1 MRRRLAGA
9 ISVVALF
16 LFVISILYSI
26 STYRTY
32 GAAGTVDVSVGIPPL
47 AYLVERIGG
56 ERVSVSTL
64 VVSGQDP
71 HTFEPTPR
79 QVMSLTS
86 ADVYFSVGLPFE
98 ERLLHKIAGSGS
110 RLVVVDTAQ
119 GIECEPRDA
128 SSEGDISA
136 DEHGSPDADHVDD
149 EADDI
154 HDAHGAHDDP
164 HIWLSPAHLMVQART
179 IADALTTLDPVHAA
193 EYERNLLNLLD
204 DIAEVD
210 RSIRAELQQ
219 WRGREF
225 LIYHSALSHFAETYG
240 LVEISIETDGK
251 SPGARALENIIER
264 ARAGRIRTVFVQP
277 QFDSSVAQL
286 IAEALG
292 ADVVSL
298 DPLEK
303 DILSNLR
310 SIAASLADSLR
321 D

>member
-1 MRRRLAGA
+1 MRGRLVYSIRA
-9 ISVVALF
+9 VALF
-16 LFVISILYSI
+16 TIWVLCFSWSH
-26 STYRTY
+26 
-32 GAAGTVDVSVGIPPL
+32 GACLASGTVNVSVGIPPL

-56 ERVSVSTL
+56 ERVSASTL

-79 QVMSLTS
+79 QVMALTG

-98 ERLLHKIAGSGS
+98 DRLLSKIAGAGS

-119 GIECEPRDA
+119 AIKCEPQEAFPGEPA
-128 SSEGDISA
+128 SF
-136 DEHGSPDADHVDD
+136 DEHGPTHGHALPEADHLDH
-149 EADDI
+149 AD
-154 HDAHGAHDDP
+154 HDAHDDP
-164 HIWLSPAHLMVQART
+164 HVWLSPAHLMVQART
-179 IADALTTLDPVHAA
+179 IADALMTLDPMHAA

-210 RSIRAELQQ
+210 GSIRAELRPL
-219 WRGREF
+219 RGREF

-251 SPGARALENIIER
+251 SPGAKALESIIER
-264 ARAGRIRTVFVQP
+264 ARASRIGVVFVQP
-277 QFDSSVAQL
+277 QFDSSVARL

-292 ADVVSL
+292 ADVVSI
-298 DPLEK
+298 DPLGK
-303 DILSNLR
+303 DILFNLS
-310 SIAASLADSLR
+310 SIAASLAYAMR

>member
-26 STYRTY
+26 STYRTH
-32 GAAGTVDVSVGIPPL
+32 GAAGTVGVSVGIPPL

-71 HTFEPTPR
+71 HTFEPTPK

-86 ADVYFSVGLPFE
+86 ADVYFGVALPFE

-119 GIECEPRDA
+119 GIECEPHNA
-128 SSEGDISA
+128 SSEESTSA
-136 DEHGSPDADHVDD
+136 DEHGSSGVNDVDHGDD
-149 EADDI
+149 GI

-164 HIWLSPAHLMVQART
+164 HVWLSPAHLMVQART
-179 IADALTTLDPVHAA
+179 IADALMTLDPMHAA
-193 EYERNLLNLLD
+193 EYERNLLSLLD

-210 RSIRAELQQ
+210 GSVHAEL
-219 WRGREF
+219 EP
-225 LIYHSALSHFAETYG
+225 LAVASSLS
-240 LVEISIETDGK
+240 
-251 SPGARALENIIER
+251 II
-264 ARAGRIRTVFVQP
+264 
-277 QFDSSVAQL
+277 
-286 IAEALG
+286 
-292 ADVVSL
+292 
-298 DPLEK
+298 
-303 DILSNLR
+303 LR
-310 SIAASLADSLR
+310 SLTSLR
-321 D
+321 PMDL